1 MVLRSDLETGRGEA
15 CLPRWASLT
24 TKQPWLQTA
33 LTWVSN
39 KFQINSDGQTSEPLQ
54 VQVTS
59 VINTAP
65 AFFLYLLS
73 DWRTFLL
80 SMCPYILLSSL
91 FMFLLSPFMLH
102 CSNYTHS
109 NPINPKHLWTFT
121 LMTSHWH
128 SLMRVTCSHSS
139 CFHTS
144 ADQRDPPPPP
154 CTACFALGER
164 KQEVMLNNTD
174 LLLRLQVSVKFF
186 CMRQINT

>member
-1 MVLRSDLETGRGEA
+1 M
-15 CLPRWASLT
+15 
-24 TKQPWLQTA
+24 
-33 LTWVSN
+33 
-39 KFQINSDGQTSEPLQ
+39 
-54 VQVTS
+54 QVTS

-80 SMCPYILLSSL
+80 SMCPYILLSFL

-154 CTACFALGER
+154 CIACSQHALHWGKENR
-164 KQEVMLNNTD
+164 KWCWIIQTSSSGSRSQSSFSAWGRSTDKWEALAQDLISYLTWIKLNLNWIF
-174 LLLRLQVSVKFF
+174 LRLKFF
-186 CMRQINT
+186 HKIRSD